1 MKFFWRQPFISGIY
15 SQLVAQHLTM
25 APNMTILS
33 VLKKVYLRS
42 IHYKIKEL
50 VTSFQIYNCETLE
63 TSVYLLALATITK
76 GLSDVRKTKLK
87 FSSDQY

>member
-15 SQLVAQHLTM
+15 SQLAAQHLTM

-50 VTSFQIYNCETLE
+50 VKSFQIYNCETLE